1 MRERLAIGCMS
12 GTSVDGLDLALVRA
26 RGTGLDVEVELVETL
41 ALPLGALGQ
50 ELFAFARG
58 AALTAQQCASL
69 ARRFGAL
76 HGEGCVQ
83 LARGRLVA
91 LIAVH
96 GQTVAHAPPDSWQ
109 LVNPWVIAQRTGAP
123 VVFDLRGADLAA
135 GGEGAPITPLAD
147 LVVFGDAER
156 SRAIVNLGGFANA
169 TLLPRVTSRKDALDG
184 VRGADV
190 VPCNHWLDGLSRALL
205 DAPFDAHGAHA
216 ARGTPNA
223 AVVARFTEELA
234 AIRVHARSMGSAHE
248 QPRLRELAAGVS
260 ADDALASAVDAVAR
274 ALAETVHGCDE
285 VLLAGGSVRNLALVR
300 ALERHCTAPVFTTAH
315 AGVDPLWREALEMAV
330 LGLLSQ
336 DGVPITLPAVTG
348 ALRAPL
354 AGAWCTPSGA
364 RPR

>member
-26 RGTGLDVEVELVETL
+26 HGTGLDIEVELVETL
-41 ALPLGALGQ
+41 ALPLGELGP

-76 HGEGCVQ
+76 HGEGCVR
-83 LARGRLVA
+83 LAQGRLIA

-169 TLLPRVTSRKDALDG
+169 TLLPRVTTRAAAMHE

-190 VPCNHWLDGLSRALL
+190 VPCNHWLDGLARALL
-205 DAPFDAHGAHA
+205 GAPFDAHGERA
-216 ARGTPNA
+216 ARGTPQME
-223 AVVARFTEELA
+223 VVARFAAELA
-234 AIRVHARSMGSAHE
+234 AIRSNARSMGSAHE
-248 QPRLRELAAGVS
+248 QPRLRELAAGAS

-285 VLLAGGSVRNLALVR
+285 VLLAGGSIRNAALVR
-300 ALERHCTAPVFTTAH
+300 ALERHCSAPVFTTAH

-354 AGAWCTPSGA
+354 AGAWCTPTGA